1 LQEVENLSTSPQ
13 VSPSINVILETPN
26 TDLEKG
32 IPSGRHDEQDQC
44 SRPKALAEA
53 PTRGFFKLI
62 LKTCNDWVILLL
74 FVYAVLLLGFGII
87 MKPPNGWYEGVI
99 TILLIIMFVVI
110 HSFRE
115 LWLERS
121 RKMSRKQKPLEMQQR
136 EVDVVR
142 GGCPQ
147 KVSISDV
154 LLNDI
159 VCLKKGSLVPAD
171 GLFQSGELL
180 QVDDGLESCSID
192 ENNQSLFHGQKVTN
206 GTGRMLVTSVGMDTE
221 LGNLLS
227 RVTHDSLN
235 KTQAQL
241 DKLNTGAQIA
251 GLLLSVLNLLVLFV
265 HFMVQKEG
273 FDLSLPKLKGKSIER
288 KEIIDASM
296 NSVLKVNV
304 KFSTLTNSILTS
316 LFGLTEGVPFV
327 IALANSY
334 WNKKMASMVITQE
347 PLALLTMSSVK
358 YLCIDITGWP
368 AVDDVLYWSTTRR
381 EIEALINAGVNII
394 LISEDDVSGLKDIAR
409 QCGLLPDH
417 TPEADR
423 NRLMLQGEDFRDYTD
438 EDRMNEVEKIVLMG
452 RSIPFDKLLL
462 VQCLKKKGQVVAMV
476 GVKTNVI
483 PALKE
488 ANVAISIKSNSEL
501 VRESS
506 DIINMNGNLSSLVHI
521 VRYGRCIYDNIGKY
535 MQLVLT
541 MNVAG
546 LLITSITIMFFD
558 YCPITAIQFCWT
570 NLVVTLFGGVA
581 LLTEPPKEIL
591 EKTKPLIPKAI
602 WRNILIQ
609 ILYQVVS
616 VTCQFIGLTM
626 RGISK
631 DSSKT
636 IMFNVFVLTQVC
648 NLVNSR
654 QGEKK
659 NVFEH
664 IHGNALF
671 LLAVGV
677 ILVLQVAFIETAHVL
692 VGDAR
697 LTWMQW
703 IVCLLLGMVSW
714 AIDWASKWTYVL

>member
-1 LQEVENLSTSPQ
+1 
-13 VSPSINVILETPN
+13 
-26 TDLEKG
+26 
-32 IPSGRHDEQDQC
+32 
-44 SRPKALAEA
+44 
-53 PTRGFFKLI
+53 
-62 LKTCNDWVILLL
+62 
-74 FVYAVLLLGFGII
+74 
-87 MKPPNGWYEGVI
+87 
-99 TILLIIMFVVI
+99 
-110 HSFRE
+110 
-115 LWLERS
+115 
-121 RKMSRKQKPLEMQQR
+121 MSRKQKPLEMQQR

-192 ENNQSLFHGQKVTN
+192 ESNLFLFHGQKVTN
-206 GTGRMLVTSVGMDTE
+206 GTGRMQVTSVGMDTE
-221 LGNLLS
+221 LGDLLN

-241 DKLNTGAQIA
+241 DKLNT
-251 GLLLSVLNLLVLFV
+251 
-265 HFMVQKEG
+265 
-273 FDLSLPKLKGKSIER
+273 
-288 KEIIDASM
+288 
-296 NSVLKVNV
+296 
-304 KFSTLTNSILTS
+304 
-316 LFGLTEGVPFV
+316 
-327 IALANSY
+327 
-334 WNKKMASMVITQE
+334 
-347 PLALLTMSSVK
+347 
-358 YLCIDITGWP
+358 
-368 AVDDVLYWSTTRR
+368 VDDVLYGAYKKRNRSF
-381 EIEALINAGVNII
+381 ENAGVNII

-546 LLITSITIMFFD
+546 LLITSITIMFFG